1 MVVEEAATAA
11 VVDPANSSKGGK
23 QPRRGVVSRLWRGI
37 FGADDDFQKKLEHL
51 SKEEASVHARLKRRA
66 KSSRKMTRNII
77 VSSVILEVVAV
88 TCAIVTTRSVD
99 LDWKMRA
106 IRVLPMFVLPGLSTI
121 IYSALVSFTRML
133 DDKDQKTLERLRA
146 ERQAKIDELKE
157 KTNYYN
163 TQQLIQRYDLDPA
176 AKAAA
181 ATVLASKLGA
191 DSGLKVHVGDESTS
205 STLGK
210 SNDVELVQSSGL
222 HNRKPMHR
230 RGHSTGSSTTSQII
244 DKTLNEYVADTQEIG
259 SPNQRVVEHFR
270 GSAFDDGGWLARVAA
285 LLVGEDPTQCY
296 ALICAHCHMHNG
308 LAKKEDFAYITYYCP
323 HCHALNGG
331 SRHSEEELGSSSGKD
346 TPTSSL
352 DGDAISRSK
361 NNANSITRN
370 AVVSSLATVAE
381 IPGGGT
387 DENVL
392 DKHGSGSPVSAQ
404 EIPEEVDEKELG
416 KHSS

>member
-1 MVVEEAATAA
+1 MVVEETDTAA
-11 VVDPANSSKGGK
+11 VVDPSKSSKGGT

-37 FGADDDFQKKLEHL
+37 FGADDDYQKKLEHL

-66 KSSRKMTRNII
+66 KSWVPKGGKKIPGDI
-77 VSSVILEVVAV
+77 
-88 TCAIVTTRSVD
+88 CASGHYT
-99 LDWKMRA
+99 
-106 IRVLPMFVLPGLSTI
+106 FFST
-121 IYSALVSFTRML
+121 V

-181 ATVLASKLGA
+181 ATVLACKLGA
-191 DSGLKVHVGDESTS
+191 DSGLKVHVGDESTL

-222 HNRKPMHR
+222 HNRKSMHM
-230 RGHSTGSSTTSQII
+230 RGNSTGSSTTSQIM
-244 DKTLNEYVADTQEIG
+244 DKSLNEYDGDAHEIG
-259 SPNQRVVEHFR
+259 SPDQRVVEHFR
-270 GSAFDDGGWLARVAA
+270 GSAFDDGGWLARIAA

-296 ALICAHCHMHNG
+296 ALICAHCHMHNGVMYAG

-331 SRHSEEELGSSSGKD
+331 SRHSEEELGSNSGKN

-352 DGDAISRSK
+352 DGDAINHSK
-361 NNANSITRN
+361 NNADSFTGN
-370 AVVSSLATVAE
+370 AVVSSLATVEE
-381 IPGGGT
+381 IRGGGT
-387 DENVL
+387 DENVI
-392 DKHGSGSPVSAQ
+392 DKHDSESPASAQ